1 MKRFGRDLI
10 RVQTRAPW
18 KLENIAGRNESKP
31 ERAGRRRTA
40 GQRLNAVRAARGAAS
55 AQAPRASRGNAQRP
69 SRGSAPADPASAENF
84 QAPRRDNDLPKIK
97 NKIKSEN
104 QLPSFDSQHKGAV
117 MKTSDAGTET
127 RSDQGTRAEPGAPSA
142 LGRQVFGEGDGIKL
156 GNEGSFHQTVPED

>member
-31 ERAGRRRTA
+31 ERAGRRCTA

-117 MKTSDAGTET
+117 MKTSRRWDRDAQRPRDPRGARGSVRP
-127 RSDQGTRAEPGAPSA
+127 RSAGFR
-142 LGRQVFGEGDGIKL
+142 
-156 GNEGSFHQTVPED
+156 